1 MNKMQRIESS
11 VKPLLLCI
19 TLLGLTP
26 AIAGAECLQ
35 GPNVVV
41 NEGHGASI
49 TFDEPVYQAKLF
61 DVSRLILNEIP
72 ETGSE
77 TLILTAVNPVEFPGL
92 PSGPQTSLL
101 ATTATDCYV
110 FQLSVGQ
117 GTSHMSVDAEDGNL
131 SARSLLAADSDL
143 EDFEPLNLENLRAG
157 VATAAQRVG
166 ADNAFV
172 IRVNEFLALV
182 DKGVGQRVAAQRL
195 QINWEHLTALAD
207 RSRLDD
213 FYEGSVSQ

>member
-1 MNKMQRIESS
+1 MLTIKPS
-11 VKPLLLCI
+11 VKPLLLGI
-19 TLLGLTP
+19 TIIGLAP
-26 AIAGAECLQ
+26 AIAKAECLQ

-49 TFDEPVYQAKLF
+49 TFGEPVYQAKLF

-72 ETGSE
+72 ETGSQ
-77 TLILTAVNPVEFPGL
+77 TLILTAVDPVEFPGL

-101 ATTATDCYV
+101 ATTATGCYA

-117 GTSHMSVDAEDGNL
+117 GNAHVSVDAEDSNL
-131 SARSLLAADSDL
+131 SAHSLLAADSDL

-166 ADNAFV
+166 TNNAFV

-182 DKGVGQRVAAQRL
+182 EQGVEQRVAAQRL
-195 QINWEHLTALAD
+195 RINWDHLTALAA

-213 FYEGSVSQ
+213 FYEGSVSR